1 MSNEVF
7 LTSIKN
13 LRPHLLT
20 FGARISFGK
29 IFKTIFKSK
38 NVDFVIVKK
47 AQTNQMA
54 AVLLTRLL
62 GSKFVWVQNFS
73 NPPIP
78 SFLAGLLLSQADHIM
93 ATNKK
98 DVEKLLEIGIN
109 KRKIHRS
116 GNLKL
121 KI

>member
-29 IFKTIFKSK
+29 IIKTIFKSK

-62 GSKFVWVQNFS
+62 ASKFVWVQNFA
-73 NPPIP
+73 NPPSPNFWIR
-78 SFLAGLLLSQADHIM
+78 LLLTQADHIIV
-93 ATNKK
+93 TNKK
-98 DVEKLLEIGIN
+98 DTEKLIELGIN
-109 KRKIHRS
+109 KRKIRRS
-116 GNLKL
+116 TNFKF
-121 KI
+121 